1 MPNIPALAAD
11 SIEVFP
17 SSSNTIWTSFMSRIE
32 INHARGGL
40 QSFKFESDV
49 QAETL
54 LGLICIPNQK
64 GVKMY

>member
-1 MPNIPALAAD
+1 MH
-11 SIEVFP
+11 
-17 SSSNTIWTSFMSRIE
+17 R
-32 INHARGGL
+32 GL

-49 QAETL
+49 QAETM